1 VSAQNPYGIAVSAIM
16 NVHHSSF
23 SFDGLHLLLHF
34 DSGAVKEMKS
44 TNFGDCVWGLTAAL
58 HGDRR
63 IVGKKSVKK
72 DKKCPG
78 KRKEIQGTKGKYI
91 L

>member
-1 VSAQNPYGIAVSAIM
+1 MSAQNPYGIAVSAIM

-34 DSGAVKEMKS
+34 DSGAVKEMMS

-63 IVGKKSVKK
+63 IVGKKSVK
-72 DKKCPG
+72 
-78 KRKEIQGTKGKYI
+78 RS
-91 L
+91 